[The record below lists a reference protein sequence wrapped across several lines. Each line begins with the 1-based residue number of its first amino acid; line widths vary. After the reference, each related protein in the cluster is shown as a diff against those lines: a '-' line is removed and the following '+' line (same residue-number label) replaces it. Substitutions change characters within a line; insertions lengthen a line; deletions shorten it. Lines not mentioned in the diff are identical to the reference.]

1 MKKII
6 TAVVACSI
14 MFGGCVNI
22 AFTRN
27 PFSDSKIGGCYQST
41 RIAACAAVVV
51 AFPQMMSDNPSDYDF
66 MFGNIFTVPL
76 SVVVFADAICESPI
90 DTLCLP
96 YDMFASEKK

>member
-14 MFGGCVNI
+14 MFGGCVNL
-22 AFTRN
+22 ALTRN
-27 PFSDSKIGGCYQST
+27 PFSDTKINGCYQST
-41 RIAACAAVVV
+41 KIAACAAVVV